1 MKSVSDEWNQKKR
14 KEEKKREEKRRG
26 KERRGEEREGKGRKG
41 KRTISNF
48 THRDTVEQKYILN
61 TELGWYHDM
70 KIHIDWGPTSHAILL
85 CSYLSYDREK

>member
-1 MKSVSDEWNQKKR
+1 MEP
-14 KEEKKREEKRRG
+14 EEEKRG
-26 KERRGEEREGKGRKG
+26 KEERRKEKRRGEEREEKGRKG

-48 THRDTVEQKYILN
+48 THRDNVEQKCILN

-70 KIHIDWGPTSHAILL
+70 KIHMHWGPTSHAILL